1 MFRLFSL
8 YNLYNLLAAGTACC
22 LLGLD
27 ILSSRNSI
35 PGPAMAVKK
44 KCGAVAQGR
53 QRRKKEKRCAI
64 IPDWT
69 IAAVAAGIFVLLVV
83 LQIIARAPHPMRKA
97 AGGMLYG
104 VLALA
109 AVNLSGVFTGVTLP
123 VSLLSLSVS
132 AVAGIPGVTLM
143 LLLRMIVQ

>member
-22 LLGLD
+22 LLDGGYLEQREQH
-27 ILSSRNSI
+27 SR
-35 PGPAMAVKK
+35 PGNGGK

-53 QRRKKEKRCAI
+53 QRREKEKRCAI